1 MVVFYEPIHQLFQQT
16 KQQDYQTSAGMI
28 WVLLGLVVLSV
39 IVIETRF
46 SDKGKFVRPSLLSA
60 VAFAIS
66 TVIAIFV
73 DYTIV
78 ALLAYLLSALIF
90 LILYDKKT
98 RPFPAL
104 ILGGIIGTLVTIL
117 AFIFMNLH

>member
-1 MVVFYEPIHQLFQQT
+1 
-16 KQQDYQTSAGMI
+16 MI

-73 DYTIV
+73 DYTTV
-78 ALLAYLLSALIF
+78 ALLAYLLSAIIF
-90 LILYDKKT
+90 IILYDKKK

-104 ILGGIIGTLVTIL
+104 ILGGIIGASVTIL
-117 AFIFMNLH
+117 AFIFINLH

>member
-1 MVVFYEPIHQLFQQT
+1 
-16 KQQDYQTSAGMI
+16 
-28 WVLLGLVVLSV
+28 VLLGLVVLSV

-66 TVIAIFV
+66 TVIAILAN
-73 DYTIV
+73 YTIV

-90 LILYDKKT
+90 IILYDKKT

-104 ILGGIIGTLVTIL
+104 ILGGIIGAAVTIFT
-117 AFIFMNLH
+117 FIFTNLH